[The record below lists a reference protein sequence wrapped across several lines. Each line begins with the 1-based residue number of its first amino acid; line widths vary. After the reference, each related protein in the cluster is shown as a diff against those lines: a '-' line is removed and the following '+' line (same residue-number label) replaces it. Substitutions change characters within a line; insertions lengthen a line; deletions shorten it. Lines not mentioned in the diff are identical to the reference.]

1 MFPVFAILQM
11 ILRSVSRCHYRLVK
25 RPWDVCQWF
34 ANQKVKTAEF
44 PDGSNGVRHSVYPGF
59 KDHCVPLS
67 FFLATIFGRVVL
79 RHTIRRLEFRLFQSQ
94 IVPRNFAAN
103 SPCLLLESIRH
114 IPTGAKRGSVET
126 CLSIGNLFFKSNFQ
140 NMVCMTS
147 FVFSPHP
154 TVTPL
159 PDRVNRQP
167 GCDKMT

>member
-11 ILRSVSRCHYRLVK
+11 ILKSVSRCHCRVVK
-25 RPWDVCQWF
+25 RPGKDRRGF

-59 KDHCVPLS
+59 KDHCVPVS
-67 FFLATIFGRVVL
+67 FFLAPIFGRVVL

-114 IPTGAKRGSVET
+114 IPTGAKRRSVET
-126 CLSIGNLFFKSNFQ
+126 CLSIENLFFKSIFL
-140 NMVCMTS
+140 NMVCMIS
-147 FVFSPHP
+147 FVFSPHL

-159 PDRVNRQP
+159 PDRVNR
-167 GCDKMT
+167 